1 VRSAGDGLG
10 GGRFVCGLYHSTGS
24 SARPP
29 VIEPERIRSC
39 SSGTASRIAG
49 NQPGLITHRGPDLV
63 DHAILLQLAEQRR
76 YIQRMSLVKGQLN
89 RHV

>member
-1 VRSAGDGLG
+1 MGA
-10 GGRFVCGLYHSTGS
+10 
-24 SARPP
+24 AKP
-29 VIEPERIRSC
+29 VI
-39 SSGTASRIAG
+39 GQQTAYLLMAG

-63 DHAILLQLAEQRR
+63 DHPLLLQLAEQWR

>member
-1 VRSAGDGLG
+1 M
-10 GGRFVCGLYHSTGS
+10 
-24 SARPP
+24 
-29 VIEPERIRSC
+29 
-39 SSGTASRIAG
+39 AG

-63 DHAILLQLAEQRR
+63 DHPRLLQLAEQWR